1 MKVEAEIRDLKRR
14 VSELE
19 GAFGFLVQQVKGV
32 HKDLLG
38 FQAKTEQRFDRM
50 EQRLDKMD
58 QGLGGRIDLVERGL
72 RGLRKDM
79 PKIVGDAVRDAL
91 NGKRRSKK

>member
-1 MKVEAEIRDLKRR
+1 MKRR

-19 GAFGFLVQQVKGV
+19 GAFGSLTHQVKGV
-32 HKDLLG
+32 HRDLLV

-50 EQRLDKMD
+50 EQRPDKMKHRLD
-58 QGLGGRIDLVERGL
+58 GRIDLIDRGL

-79 PKIVGDAVRDAL
+79 PKIVGDAVRDAV